1 MIYDLIIIGGGPAGL
16 TAALYG
22 ARAGLTTIVLEKKP
36 INGGQISST
45 SVVENWP
52 GTKSISGM
60 DLANNMAEHV
70 LSLGVEI
77 KNMYEVQE
85 AQLEGKIK
93 KIKTNYG
100 EFESKTVIIATGC
113 SEKKIGVKGEEE
125 LKGQGVSYCS
135 ICDAP
140 FTKGKTVA
148 VIGGGNSA
156 LEEAEYLSSFASKVY
171 LIHRREEFRADKAVI
186 DKVKSNK
193 KIEFLLNKTVS
204 GIIGKKK
211 VESIKLKD
219 TKSGKEEELKVDF
232 VFVFIGMDPNTEVF
246 KEVKKDQNN
255 YILANNNFSTNL
267 GGVFVAGDVRSGAI
281 KQVIVAS
288 SDGAVAALSARN
300 FIKH

>member
-22 ARAGLTTIVLEKKP
+22 ARAGLTTLVLEKKP
-36 INGGQISST
+36 INGGQITST

-60 DLANNMAEHV
+60 DLANSMAEHV

-85 AQLEGKIK
+85 VKLEGKIK

-156 LEEAEYLSSFASKVY
+156 LEEAEYLSTFASKVY
-171 LIHRREEFRADKAVI
+171 LIHRREEFRADKVVI

-204 GIIGKKK
+204 EIIGKNK
-211 VESIKLKD
+211 VEKIRIKD
-219 TKSGKEEELKVDF
+219 TKSEKESELKIDF
-232 VFVFIGMDPNTEVF
+232 VFVFIGMDPNTELF

-255 YILANNNFSTNL
+255 YILADKECSINL
-267 GGVFVAGDVRSGAI
+267 KGVFVAGDVRSGAI
-281 KQVIVAS
+281 KQVVVAS
-288 SDGAVAALSARN
+288 SDGATAALSVRN

>member
-1 MIYDLIIIGGGPAGL
+1 MVYDLIIIGGGPAGL
-16 TAALYG
+16 TAAIYG
-22 ARAGLTTIVLEKKP
+22 VRAGLNTLVLEKKP
-36 INGGQISST
+36 INGGQISAT

-52 GTKSISGM
+52 GIKSISGM
-60 DLANNMAEHV
+60 DLANSMAEHV

-77 KNMYEVQE
+77 KNMCEVQE
-85 AQLEGKIK
+85 AELSGKIK

-125 LKGQGVSYCS
+125 LKGAGVSYCS

-140 FTKGKTVA
+140 FTKGKIVA

-156 LEEAEYLSSFASKVY
+156 LEEAEYLSSFGSKIY

-186 DKVKSNK
+186 NKVQSNK

-204 GIIGKKK
+204 EIIGKKK

-219 TKSGKEEELKVDF
+219 TQSGKESELKIDF
-232 VFVFIGMDPNTEVF
+232 VFVFIGMDPNTEIF
-246 KEVKKDQNN
+246 KEVKKDQNR
-255 YILANNNFSTNL
+255 YLLADKEFSTNL
-267 GGVFVAGDVRSGAI
+267 EGVFVAGDVRSEAT
-281 KQVIVAS
+281 KQVVVAC

-300 FIKH
+300 FITH